1 MPARLRRR
9 RLTAYHSRSVNQ
21 PAGSFAMCR
30 SLFVCL
36 FGVRD
41 ALCVFVYVMCL
52 ACQGGKVYCII
63 LIISRSFAPPL
74 PLFLTAFN
82 HIEPSRAEVVDFIHL
97 SSKSLLVKNQNSQKI
112 QFNGFLRNSFQKIS
126 DMMQKVK
133 GIFQNKCSTHFSFC
147 KKRNLHPYRHTRCPF

>member
-1 MPARLRRR
+1 MGPIEGCQQGSRGDGWV
-9 RLTAYHSRSVNQ
+9 TAYHSRSVNQ
-21 PAGSFAMCR
+21 PAGSFAMCP

-36 FGVRD
+36 FGD

-82 HIEPSRAEVVDFIHL
+82 HCAELSR
-97 SSKSLLVKNQNSQKI
+97 S
-112 QFNGFLRNSFQKIS
+112 G
-126 DMMQKVK
+126 
-133 GIFQNKCSTHFSFC
+133 
-147 KKRNLHPYRHTRCPF
+147 